1 MASFVKSAETISPGF
16 GAASVTGNSLG
27 NALTATATKTIT
39 LAQNISRGLVHIRQ
53 SAANAACTLQLQVT
67 ATDGTNTET
76 IFNDSAARPAGVLS
90 NVLIPFLS
98 DLSYNSIS
106 VVATIGGT
114 SPTTTLDIEVAG
126 NP

>member
-1 MASFVKSAETISPGF
+1 MASILNSAETISPGF
-16 GAASVTGNSLG
+16 GAASVTGKSLA
-27 NALTATATKTIT
+27 NALTATATKTISLSQT
-39 LAQNISRGLVHIRQ
+39 VSRGYVHIRQ

-90 NVLIPFLS
+90 NVLIPFIS
-98 DLSYNSIS
+98 DLAYNSFS

-114 SPTTTLDIEVAG
+114 SPTTTIDFEVAG